1 MVSVETSGGEVV
13 YKTLCWWD
21 ELPIAKFSLGS
32 MYWAFWSLKL
42 SVIWVVGNKGK
53 KHSQNDE
60 GDKMVES
67 IL

>member
-1 MVSVETSGGEVV
+1 LG
-13 YKTLCWWD
+13 LWD